1 MKKLVG
7 LMAVAAFILTGCSQ
21 ELQVTTAENVT
32 SEYGEELDNSKL
44 FNAKES
50 DENIKVK
57 TVDGYDAKKLGEQ
70 ELTVT
75 FTDGDKE
82 TEKTIKVK
90 VEDTKKPEIELKKEK
105 VTITAGDK
113 LTLKDNVKSVKDPVD
128 GDLKYSDKKVEK
140 SGYYID
146 KGKLDTKKAGTY
158 EVKILAYDANGNAS
172 EKTFKVVVEK
182 KKKET
187 PKKESSNASSNSNG
201 GNATTGN
208 NNSANQQPSSPAPS
222 GGNSGSTGNS
232 GSSSSGG
239 STASNS
245 GNSQSN
251 VLCPGGWIP
260 EKACNIPV
268 SDPAVGSDG
277 IYYNT
282 KAEADS
288 AGMAYMKSQMEYGY
302 TVYSVEFNDRTQK
315 YIWISHKDLGV
326 YE

>member
-7 LMAVAAFILTGCSQ
+7 LLAVAAFIVTGCSQ
-21 ELQVTTAENVT
+21 ELKVTTAQNVT
-32 SEYGEELDNSKL
+32 AEYGEELDNSKL
-44 FNAKES
+44 FDAKES

-57 TVDGYDAKKLGEQ
+57 TVDGFDNKKLGEQ

-75 FTDGDKE
+75 FSDGDKE

-113 LTLKDNVKSVKDPVD
+113 LSLKDNVKSVKDPVD

-158 EVKILAYDANGNAS
+158 EVKVMAYDANGNAS
-172 EKTFKVVVEK
+172 EKTFKVVVE

-201 GNATTGN
+201 GNAATGN
-208 NNSANQQPSSPAPS
+208 NNSVNQQPSSPAPS

-288 AGMAYMKSQMEYGY
+288 AGMAYMKSQMKYGY

>member
-7 LMAVAAFILTGCSQ
+7 LLAVAAFIVTGCSQ
-21 ELQVTTAENVT
+21 ELKVTTAQNVT
-32 SEYGEELDNSKL
+32 AEYGEELDNSKL
-44 FNAKES
+44 FDAKES

-57 TVDGYDAKKLGEQ
+57 TVDGFDNKKLGEQ

-75 FTDGDKE
+75 FSDGDKE

-113 LTLKDNVKSVKDPVD
+113 LSLKDNVKSVKDPVD

-158 EVKILAYDANGNAS
+158 EVKVMAYDANGNAS

-182 KKKET
+182 KKET

-201 GNATTGN
+201 GNVATGN
-208 NNSANQQPSSPAPS
+208 NNSVNQQPSSPVPS
-222 GGNSGSTGNS
+222 GGNSGSTGSS
-232 GSSSSGG
+232 GSSSGG
-239 STASNS
+239 NTASNS

-251 VLCPGGWIP
+251 VLCPNGLEP
-260 EKACNIPV
+260 DKACDVLLDDISGSTGV
-268 SDPAVGSDG
+268 LYDSKDEAYAVGLEMGRNGEIPGFDVYNVLYNNG
-277 IYYNT
+277 TEKWVIYIH
-282 KAEADS
+282 
-288 AGMAYMKSQMEYGY
+288 GQ
-302 TVYSVEFNDRTQK
+302 
-315 YIWISHKDLGV
+315 
-326 YE
+326 

>member
-32 SEYGEELDNSKL
+32 AEYGEELDNSKL

-50 DENIKVK
+50 DENVKVQK
-57 TVDGYDAKKLGEQ
+57 VDGFDSKKLGEQ

-82 TEKTIKVK
+82 TEQKIKVK

-158 EVKILAYDANGNAS
+158 EVKVLAYDANGNAS

-182 KKKET
+182 KKEVA
-187 PKKESSNASSNSNG
+187 KKEASNTTSNSNTNTGSSSNATTPQQPTSPSSSNG
-201 GNATTGN
+201 
-208 NNSANQQPSSPAPS
+208 
-222 GGNSGSTGNS
+222 GSTGNS
-232 GSSSSGG
+232 GSSSGGG

-251 VLCPGGWIP
+251 VLCPGGLEP
-260 EKACNIPV
+260 DKACDAMISHPSLIEESTGV
-268 SDPAVGSDG
+268 IYDSMEEAYAVGDQM
-277 IYYNT
+277 
-282 KAEADS
+282 
-288 AGMAYMKSQMEYGY
+288 GMNGEIPGFD
-302 TVYSVEFNDRTQK
+302 VYSIKYNDGTMK
-315 YIWISHKDLGV
+315 YVLHIHQQ
-326 YE
+326 

>member
-1 MKKLVG
+1 M
-7 LMAVAAFILTGCSQ
+7 
-21 ELQVTTAENVT
+21 
-32 SEYGEELDNSKL
+32 
-44 FNAKES
+44 
-50 DENIKVK
+50 
-57 TVDGYDAKKLGEQ
+57 
-70 ELTVT
+70 
-75 FTDGDKE
+75 
-82 TEKTIKVK
+82 
-90 VEDTKKPEIELKKEK
+90 EDTKKPEIELKKEK

-113 LTLKDNVKSVKDPVD
+113 LNLKDNVKSVKDPVD
-128 GDLKYSDKKVEK
+128 GELKYSDKKVEK
-140 SGYYID
+140 LGYYID

-158 EVKILAYDANGNAS
+158 DVKVLAYDANGNAS

-182 KKKET
+182 KKEVAKKET
-187 PKKESSNASSNSNG
+187 NDTTSNSNTNTGSSNNTAVPQQPTSPSSNG
-201 GNATTGN
+201 GN
-208 NNSANQQPSSPAPS
+208 
-222 GGNSGSTGNS
+222 TGNS
-232 GSSSSGG
+232 GNTSGGG

>member
-7 LMAVAAFILTGCSQ
+7 LIAIAAFVLTGCSQ
-21 ELQVTTAENVT
+21 ELEVTTAENVT
-32 SEYGEELDNSKL
+32 AEYGEELDNSKL

-57 TVDGYDAKKLGEQ
+57 AVDGFDSKKLGEQ

-82 TEKTIKVK
+82 TEQKIKVK

-158 EVKILAYDANGNAS
+158 EVKVLAYDVNGNAS

-182 KKKET
+182 KKEVAKKET
-187 PKKESSNASSNSNG
+187 SNTTSNSNT
-201 GNATTGN
+201 NTDTAN
-208 NNSANQQPSSPAPS
+208 NNTVTQQPASPSSS
-222 GGNSGSTGNS
+222 GGSSGSTGNS

-239 STASNS
+239 NTASNS

-251 VLCPGGWIP
+251 VLCPNGLEP
-260 EKACNIPV
+260 DKACDAILNN
-268 SDPAVGSDG
+268 PADVASYYAIYDTWEDADAAGSKMMDDG
-277 IYYNT
+277 LVNRYGIDSVKYNNGT
-282 KAEADS
+282 
-288 AGMAYMKSQMEYGY
+288 MRYGLIIL
-302 TVYSVEFNDRTQK
+302 E
-315 YIWISHKDLGV
+315 
-326 YE
+326 

>member
-7 LMAVAAFILTGCSQ
+7 LLAVAAFVLTGCSQ
-21 ELQVTTAENVT
+21 ELKVTTAENVT
-32 SEYGEELDNSKL
+32 LEYGEKLDNSKL

-50 DENIKVK
+50 DENVKVQK
-57 TVDGYDAKKLGEQ
+57 VDGFDSKKLGEQ

-82 TEKTIKVK
+82 TEQTIKVK

-140 SGYYID
+140 SGYYIN

-158 EVKILAYDANGNAS
+158 EVKVLAYDANGNAS

-182 KKKET
+182 KKET
-187 PKKESSNASSNSNG
+187 PKKESSNASSNGNG
-201 GNATTGN
+201 GNVATGN
-208 NNSANQQPSSPAPS
+208 NNSVNQQPSSPAPS

>member
-7 LMAVAAFILTGCSQ
+7 LLAVAAFIVTGCSQ
-21 ELQVTTAENVT
+21 ELEVTTAENVT
-32 SEYGEELDNSKL
+32 TEYGEELDNSKL

-50 DENIKVK
+50 DENVKVQK
-57 TVDGYDAKKLGEQ
+57 VDGFDSKKLGEQ

-82 TEKTIKVK
+82 TEQTVKVK

-113 LTLKDNVKSVKDPVD
+113 LNLKDNVKSVKDPVD
-128 GDLKYSDKKVEK
+128 GELKYSDKKVEK
-140 SGYYID
+140 LGYYID

-158 EVKILAYDANGNAS
+158 DVKVLAYDANGNAS

-182 KKKET
+182 KKEVAKKET
-187 PKKESSNASSNSNG
+187 NDTTSNSNTNTGSSNNTAVPQQPTSPSSNG
-201 GNATTGN
+201 GN
-208 NNSANQQPSSPAPS
+208 
-222 GGNSGSTGNS
+222 TGNS
-232 GSSSSGG
+232 GNTSGGG

>member
-7 LMAVAAFILTGCSQ
+7 LIAVAAFILNGCSQ
-21 ELQVTTAENVT
+21 ELEVKTVDNVTT
-32 SEYGEELDNSKL
+32 EYGEKLDNSKL

-50 DENIKVK
+50 DENVKVK
-57 TVDGYDAKKLGEQ
+57 AVDGFDEKKLGEQ
-70 ELTVT
+70 ELTVI

-113 LTLKDNVKSVKDPVD
+113 LNLKDNVKSVSDPVD

-146 KGKLDTKKAGTY
+146 KGKLDTGKAGTY
-158 EVKILAYDANGNAS
+158 EVKVLAYDANGNAS
-172 EKTFKVVVEK
+172 EKTFKVAVEK
-182 KKKET
+182 KKETKKET
-187 PKKESSNASSNSNG
+187 SN
-201 GNATTGN
+201 TTSN
-208 NNSANQQPSSPAPS
+208 NNANTANNNTVTQQPASPSSS
-222 GGNSGSTGNS
+222 GGSSESTGNS

-251 VLCPGGWIP
+251 VLCPGGFYP
-260 EKACNIPV
+260 EKACDVPL
-268 SDPAVGSDG
+268 SEPAVGSDG
-277 IYYNT
+277 KVYNT
-282 KAEADS
+282 HDEAWNVGD
-288 AGMAYMKSQMEYGY
+288 AKGMAGEISGFDCMTVTYNDGSQ
-302 TVYSVEFNDRTQK
+302 K
-315 YIWISHKDLGV
+315 WIWVSHEDLGIN
-326 YE
+326 

>member
-7 LMAVAAFILTGCSQ
+7 LIAVAAFVLTGCSQ
-21 ELQVTTAENVT
+21 ELEVKTVDNVTT
-32 SEYGEELDNSKL
+32 EYGEKLDNSKL

-50 DENIKVK
+50 DENVKVK
-57 TVDGYDAKKLGEQ
+57 AVDGFDEKKLGEQ

-128 GDLKYSDKKVEK
+128 GELKYSDKKVEK

-158 EVKILAYDANGNAS
+158 EVKVLAYDANGNAS
-172 EKTFKVVVEK
+172 EKTFKVAVEK
-182 KKKET
+182 KKETKKET
-187 PKKESSNASSNSNG
+187 SNTTSNSNTNTGSSSNA
-201 GNATTGN
+201 TTP
-208 NNSANQQPSSPAPS
+208 QQPASP
-222 GGNSGSTGNS
+222 
-232 GSSSSGG
+232 SSSGG
-239 STASNS
+239 SSGSTGSNGNSSSGGNTASDS

-251 VLCPGGWIP
+251 VLCPGGWRP
-260 EKACNIPV
+260 EQACDIVV

-282 KAEADS
+282 MAEADA
-288 AGMAYMKSQMEYGY
+288 AGMKYMESQYEYGY
-302 TVYSVEFNDRTQK
+302 DVYSVDFNDRTQK
-315 YIWISHKDLGV
+315 YIWISHKDLG
-326 YE
+326 YY

>member
-7 LMAVAAFILTGCSQ
+7 LLAVAAFVLTGCSQ
-21 ELQVTTAENVT
+21 ELEVKTVDNVTT
-32 SEYGEELDNSKL
+32 EYGEKLDNSKL

-50 DENIKVK
+50 DENVKVK
-57 TVDGYDAKKLGEQ
+57 AVDGFDEKKLGEQ

-140 SGYYID
+140 SGYYIN

-158 EVKILAYDANGNAS
+158 EVKVLAYDANGNAS

-182 KKKET
+182 KKET
-187 PKKESSNASSNSNG
+187 PKKESSNASSNGNG
-201 GNATTGN
+201 GNVATGN
-208 NNSANQQPSSPAPS
+208 NNSVNQQPSSPAPS

-251 VLCPGGWIP
+251 VLCPGGLEP
-260 EKACNIPV
+260 DKACDAILNN
-268 SDPAVGSDG
+268 PADVASYYAIYDTWEDADAAGSKMMDDG
-277 IYYNT
+277 LVNRYGIDSVKYNNGT
-282 KAEADS
+282 
-288 AGMAYMKSQMEYGY
+288 MRYGLIIL
-302 TVYSVEFNDRTQK
+302 E
-315 YIWISHKDLGV
+315 
-326 YE
+326 